1 MVSDAEEPIILEDI
15 TSDER
20 IDPNTKCDAKK
31 TILSWWPTA
40 VPIIFFIILII

>member
-1 MVSDAEEPIILEDI
+1 MVSDEDEPVILEDM

-40 VPIIFFIILII
+40 VPIIFFISLII